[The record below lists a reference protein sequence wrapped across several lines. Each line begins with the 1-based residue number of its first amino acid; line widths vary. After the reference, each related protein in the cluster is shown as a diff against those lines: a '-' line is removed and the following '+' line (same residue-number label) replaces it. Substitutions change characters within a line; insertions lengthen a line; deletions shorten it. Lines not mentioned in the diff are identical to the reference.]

1 MLAKNLVSQKSL
13 ALPLAIYPYSN
24 KSMIIHWL
32 TKDFGRISTFLGG
45 MKNSKDLIF
54 REFNFFSTS
63 NIYFEE
69 NKNLN
74 LYQIKDCE
82 ICISRNDFKINWKAM
97 QIASY
102 FTYLFYKISPE
113 NATDSKLFDLY
124 EKFIEL
130 SLRFSNYSSF
140 IIWSELFLLRD
151 QGNIPEIHKC
161 VLCGNI
167 STDRFAS
174 TQGGTICLNCAQQNE
189 IFSFPFN
196 NEDKYIMNDM
206 LHNDDFLKI
215 TSLKFNDDQLLNLHS
230 LIGRFMEYTFNL
242 NPKHRKAAI
251 TYEFQ

>member
-102 FTYLFYKISPE
+102 FTYFFYKISPE
-113 NATDSKLFDLY
+113 NATDINLFNFY
-124 EKFIEL
+124 EKLLDLSIKYSNNPLFIIWGEL
-130 SLRFSNYSSF
+130 SL
-140 IIWSELFLLRD
+140 LKD
-151 QGNIPEIHKC
+151 QGNLPEIRKC
-161 VLCGNI
+161 VVSGNKNP
-167 STDRFAS
+167 TRFAAS
-174 TQGGTICLNCAQQNE
+174 QGGSICLDSAQKNE

-196 NEDKYIMNDM
+196 KEEQLITEYLIE
-206 LHNDDFLKI
+206 NDDFEKLNSIKI
-215 TSLKFNDDQLLNLHS
+215 SKIQLFNIDRIIS
-230 LIGRFMEYTFNL
+230 RFMEYTYQL
-242 NPKHRKAAI
+242 NPKHREAAT
-251 TYEFQ
+251 TYE